1 MPIEW
6 FVINFSTDCVK
17 KLGNYIS
24 IICRCR
30 VKLMSSRTT
39 VCSAYIECCEFA
51 LINTIQLMD

>member
-6 FVINFSTDCVK
+6 FVMNFSTDCVK

-51 LINTIQLMD
+51 LINTI